1 MKSSDL
7 AELARAILDASS
19 IANLLDRL
27 SPEESG
33 LASYE
38 LRLLRAHTW
47 ALVDGLQSLAVE
59 QPKRRAEASTTA
71 TIFGPVALLDRPAKR
86 GVL

>member
-1 MKSSDL
+1 MKPSDL
-7 AELARAILDASS
+7 TELARAILDASS

-27 SPEESG
+27 TPEESG

-47 ALVDGLQSLAVE
+47 ALVDGLQSLAVG
-59 QPKRRAEASTTA
+59 QPKIRAEASATA
-71 TIFGPVALLDRPAKR
+71 AIFEPVALLDRP
-86 GVL
+86 